1 MWLLETIRIVG
12 IRMESKWNLE
22 LGKLLDRPTLKPDEI
37 QNKAINDK
45 VNVIYFFEAIE
56 TVLDP
61 FLFGVLV
68 PKLELKLVP
77 QIWNQNGA

>member
-1 MWLLETIRIVG
+1 MK
-12 IRMESKWNLE
+12 SKWNLE
-22 LGKLLDRPTLKPDEI
+22 LGKQLHRPALKPDEI

-77 QIWNQNGA
+77 KFGTKMGLDHVI